1 MRSRKKFHVFSGTQ
15 TQKLNWRNKGF
26 SWFYGRPI
34 SKQDITMLFPK
45 GKEKNLILFFK
56 CSQIVCSIHGA
67 LGEVN
72 VVCSKVFIQQK
83 LT

>member
-1 MRSRKKFHVFSGTQ
+1 
-15 TQKLNWRNKGF
+15 
-26 SWFYGRPI
+26 
-34 SKQDITMLFPK
+34 MLFPK